1 MIQMRSEIIKILIT
15 GSKGQLGNEL
25 QDIIKSGK
33 CDICNMP
40 ERVKEYEVIALDV
53 EDLDITSFE
62 SVKKV
67 LEKEKPDVVIN
78 CAAATNVDGCE
89 SNVDLAFK
97 INSLGPR
104 NLAIICE
111 RIDAKLV
118 QVSTDYVFSGQG
130 IKPLTEFDLTA
141 PYSVYG
147 KTKLLGESYVR
158 EFSSK
163 YFIVRTAWLYGRV
176 GKNFVY
182 TMMKL
187 GEEKEVLNVVNDQR
201 GNPTNANDLAYHIL
215 KLIETEEYGVYHCT
229 GKGECSWYEFAKEIM
244 DLSNRKCKVNPC
256 TSQEYKTPAKRPEYS
271 SLDNMMLRATVG
283 DDMRE
288 WKDALKS
295 FINKS
300 VMLKGENK

>member
-1 MIQMRSEIIKILIT
+1 MKILIT

-111 RIDAKLV
+111 KIDAKLV

-288 WKDALKS
+288 WKEALENFIKS
-295 FINKS
+295 IP
-300 VMLKGENK
+300 